1 MELTFDQSLFVRKSA
16 INIQS
21 CSREELEDLFIQMLK
36 LKLLQENTFQFLI
49 KQEMRSRFD
58 PEPIVL

>member
-16 INIQS
+16 INIQT
-21 CSREELEDLFIQMLK
+21 CSRAELEDLFIQMLK

-49 KQEMRSRFD
+49 KQEMQSRFD
-58 PEPIVL
+58 PEFIV

>member
-21 CSREELEDLFIQMLK
+21 CSREELEELFIQMLK
-36 LKLLQENTFQFLI
+36 LKLLQENTFQYLI
-49 KQEMRSRFD
+49 KQEMQSRFD
-58 PEPIVL
+58 PEFIVL